1 MPRCINC
8 QKDLPADSF
17 SNKQLKNK
25 AGPKCKDCAAGKN
38 PVMNEKPVETVPTPI
53 SLPASQPIQNP
64 INTTTPP
71 KPAWG
76 VNSTQKT
83 QAPAK
88 PVQKKTEQPPP
99 PQPTVVTDIPP
110 LPTIA
115 DIPGKKEEPKVV
127 NPYRDLEIYKISI
140 FLFIYLF
147 CIDDGDPKRP
157 NVPIKYAFKVL
168 VNMFKIGLDHMCQYM
183 NHYDLQITVPSSKV
197 DVKIKDEITT
207 QVMNYVE
214 KTLLPSL
221 GIKPTPLLIFD
232 GKKQILVNQI
242 LPFTND
248 CFEAD
253 VYIILYIYI

>member
-1 MPRCINC
+1 
-8 QKDLPADSF
+8 
-17 SNKQLKNK
+17 
-25 AGPKCKDCAAGKN
+25 
-38 PVMNEKPVETVPTPI
+38 
-53 SLPASQPIQNP
+53 
-64 INTTTPP
+64 
-71 KPAWG
+71 
-76 VNSTQKT
+76 
-83 QAPAK
+83 
-88 PVQKKTEQPPP
+88 
-99 PQPTVVTDIPP
+99 
-110 LPTIA
+110 
-115 DIPGKKEEPKVV
+115 
-127 NPYRDLEIYKISI
+127 
-140 FLFIYLF
+140 
-147 CIDDGDPKRP
+147 
-157 NVPIKYAFKVL
+157 
-168 VNMFKIGLDHMCQYM
+168 MFKIGLDHMCQYM